1 MNDIFPMSERS
12 GVNLRGEYGP
22 SWEGPPDPQ
31 EGKAIVLA
39 EAARE
44 EARKAGVKDEA
55 GDVKMGEGDVEELT
69 PEQRK
74 ARMFR
79 NLSSCLASDATRPQ
93 CSTRHSGSCSIRSP
107 NHHPFLNLKC
117 SEHFNLP

>member
-22 SWEGPPDPQ
+22 PWEGPPDPQ

-39 EAARE
+39 EAAKE
-44 EARKAGVKDEA
+44 AGVKDEG
-55 GDVKMGEGDVEELT
+55 GDVKMGEGEIVELT

-74 ARMFR
+74 ARMSA
-79 NLSSCLASDATRPQ
+79 N
-93 CSTRHSGSCSIRSP
+93 I
-107 NHHPFLNLKC
+107 
-117 SEHFNLP
+117 